1 MSMLRNML
9 GAFTV
14 WESKARLEKRR
25 TRQQWGNY
33 TSWSNNNAHTISL
46 SIKENLS
53 NGSIY
58 SLYSGNVSIH
68 GSVYTNNGPKNIH
81 ILSKIWKIGKK
92 WKHIL
97 DSEGYSKK
105 REQNQKQGTK
115 TLNRRYDHS
124 HRFWLK
130 VSFFIKKTL
139 PTWPWQCLQFFWNV
153 GKGRLFECQ
162 KMHFL
167 LSFVEAIR

>member
-14 WESKARLEKRR
+14 WESKARLLEKRR
-25 TRQQWGNY
+25 THQQWGNY

-53 NGSIY
+53 NGRIY

-92 WKHIL
+92 WKHTL
-97 DSEGYSKK
+97 DLYSEGCSLKKTKLKK
-105 REQNQKQGTK
+105 RTK
-115 TLNRRYDHS
+115 TVNRRYDHS
-124 HRFWLK
+124 HRFWVK
-130 VSFFIKKTL
+130 VSFFIKKLLCRDNFCSFSGYETSEKDA
-139 PTWPWQCLQFFWNV
+139 CSNV
-153 GKGRLFECQ
+153 KKCIFCF
-162 KMHFL
+162 H
-167 LSFVEAIR
+167 